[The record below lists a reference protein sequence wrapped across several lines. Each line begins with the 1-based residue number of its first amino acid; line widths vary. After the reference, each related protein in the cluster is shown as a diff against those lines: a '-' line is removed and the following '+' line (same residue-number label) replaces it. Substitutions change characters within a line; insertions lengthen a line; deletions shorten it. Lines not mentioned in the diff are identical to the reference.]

1 MSQTKSCRGV
11 SRVLAKLE
19 ESVQC
24 GKYYE
29 AHQKYRTLYFRY
41 LSQKRFDECLDLL
54 FSGAQTLLDN
64 QQYSSGA
71 DLGLLVVDT
80 LEKTNVTDIE
90 LWINR
95 LGTIIAKIRP
105 NLVERETLLVS
116 AWSST
121 ETSKQITYSFFSFL
135 LFLPQN
141 ESMCTS
147 NRSKQSNG
155 AAMYRKIKWDIR

>member
-1 MSQTKSCRGV
+1 M
-11 SRVLAKLE
+11 LAKLE

-41 LSQKRFDECLDLL
+41 LSQKRFDECLELL
-54 FSGAQTLLDN
+54 FSGAQILLDN

-80 LEKTNVTDIE
+80 LEKSNVADTE

-95 LGTIIAKIRP
+95 LGTIIAKISP
-105 NLVERETLLVS
+105 NLVERETLLVRVRRQPTPH
-116 AWSST
+116 ALNANRT
-121 ETSKQITYSFFSFL
+121 HFRFFL
-135 LFLPQN
+135 LLLLFGCFALRLHV
-141 ESMCTS
+141 S
-147 NRSKQSNG
+147 
-155 AAMYRKIKWDIR
+155 